1 MGKLQSMNPRVDVFM
16 RKLTSWQ
23 EEYALLR
30 QIAISTGLTED
41 LKWMH
46 PCYTLN
52 DKNVFLFHSFKGYI
66 AVFFY
71 KGVLMKDPKSL
82 LIQQTPNVQVG
93 RQLRFA
99 NVEEITKSMGV
110 VKAYIVEAIALEE
123 AGIPVEMQKGHE
135 LLIPADI
142 AGAMKRVPG
151 LTAAFKKLTPG
162 RQRGYILHFDSA
174 KQAATRL
181 SRVEKAAPRILQGR
195 GLDD

>member
-1 MGKLQSMNPRVDVFM
+1 MNPRVDLFM

-71 KGVLMKDPKSL
+71 KGVLMKDPKGL
-82 LIQQTPNVQVG
+82 LIQQTPNVQAG

-99 NVEEITKSMGV
+99 NVEEITKSKGV
-110 VKAYIVEAIALEE
+110 IKAYMVEAIALEE
-123 AGIPVEMQKGHE
+123 AGIPVEMQKIHE
-135 LLIPADI
+135 LLIPVDI
-142 AGAMKRVPG
+142 AGAMKQVPG
-151 LTAAFKKLTPG
+151 LSDAFKKLTPG
-162 RQRGYILHFDSA
+162 RQRGYILHFDGA
-174 KQAATRL
+174 KQAVTRL
-181 SRVEKAAPRILQGR
+181 SRIEKAAPKILEGR

>member
-71 KGVLMKDPKSL
+71 KGVLMKDPKRL
-82 LIQQTPNVQVG
+82 LIQQTPNVQAG

-110 VKAYIVEAIALEE
+110 IKAYMVEAIALEE

-135 LLIPADI
+135 LLIPEDI
-142 AGAMKRVPG
+142 AGAMKQLPG